1 MSALDDLTSSVVA
14 LDLSVQS
21 LGASVDAAVSVIQT
35 DAATDAQLLAL
46 KVTTDGLKA
55 SVDAQVTKLND
66 AVNPPTPPT
75 P

>member
-35 DAATDAQLLAL
+35 GAATDAQLLAL